1 MWLFCWESS
10 AGHSDLHKG
19 FKGLT
24 DSPSACISPSLLS
37 FPTTFPSFTLLQPPG
52 LLALPWTYCV
62 CFQFRAFPGSDF
74 SAWNVLRSHSYLAY
88 SFISF
93 RSLLKSYFLEMSFP
107 NRPIWITTQ
116 SLIFSPFHL
125 LIFLCHTYYQVLYH
139 MYIIYLVFCKP
150 HEGWYYFTFLF
161 TAFFFKPQHLIQ
173 CQHTV
178 NF

>member
-1 MWLFCWESS
+1 MFNVRQTMWLFCWESS

-93 RSLLKSYFLEMSFP
+93 RSLLKSYFLEMSFL

-116 SLIFSPFHL
+116 SHLQPLSPPYFSLSHL
-125 LIFLCHTYYQVLYH
+125 LPGFISYVYN
-139 MYIIYLVFCKP
+139 
-150 HEGWYYFTFLF
+150 LF
-161 TAFFFKPQHLIQ
+161 GLL
-173 CQHTV
+173 
-178 NF
+178 